1 MWRKIID
8 YYRLYYLNDLFEIK
22 QIFYGLSSMVHL
34 YEFVWTLRSSVLVVF
49 NIFSLQ
55 TQQIEVR
62 LVAIKSAFFYRIK
75 PIPSFIFRN
84 TPFKLKFSENENC
97 KQGEEF
103 RSKKIHVR
111 SKDPSKIARQFE
123 NGSKEKEKGPRK
135 VKRTFY
141 AKVES
146 PPLPPSSPNFLT
158 FSLFFH
164 KRIES
169 LQQTQQFSN
178 RYFLAT

>member
-1 MWRKIID
+1 MNFLLIDATDRSKI
-8 YYRLYYLNDLFEIK
+8 
-22 QIFYGLSSMVHL
+22 SSDQK
-34 YEFVWTLRSSVLVVF
+34 R
-49 NIFSLQ
+49 
-55 TQQIEVR
+55 
-62 LVAIKSAFFYRIK
+62 FFYRIK
-75 PIPSFIFRN
+75 PIPSFIFAN

-97 KQGEEF
+97 IQGEEF

-146 PPLPPSSPNFLT
+146 PPFPLLPPIS
-158 FSLFFH
+158 
-164 KRIES
+164 
-169 LQQTQQFSN
+169 
-178 RYFLAT
+178 

>member
-1 MWRKIID
+1 MNFLLIDATDRSKISKD
-8 YYRLYYLNDLFEIK
+8 QKRLFFAVSLCP
-22 QIFYGLSSMVHL
+22 LS
-34 YEFVWTLRSSVLVVF
+34 
-49 NIFSLQ
+49 
-55 TQQIEVR
+55 
-62 LVAIKSAFFYRIK
+62 FFA
-75 PIPSFIFRN
+75 N

-146 PPLPPSSPNFLT
+146 PPFPLLPPIS
-158 FSLFFH
+158 
-164 KRIES
+164 
-169 LQQTQQFSN
+169 
-178 RYFLAT
+178 